1 MKQGARSVAARVI
14 QDVANGRAL
23 DSALDDRS
31 SDVSDNE
38 RALVAEMAYGV
49 CRWNLQLDAM
59 LDQLLDKRLKSSKQL
74 VEQLLKVGLYQ
85 LFHMRIPAHAAV
97 DETVKASVQLKQKWA
112 TRLVNAILRR
122 AQREQQ
128 ELLQKLEADSVIASG
143 LPEWLYGSLSEQYP
157 EQVQEIGTALLQ
169 RPPMTLR
176 INSRLTTVTDYAESL
191 VRAGMTSRPVEHV
204 PQALVL
210 DQPVSVDK
218 LPGFDKGLVSV
229 QDAGAQLAAL
239 FLEPQPGDTVLDACA
254 APGGKSCHL
263 LELQPECSLTA
274 VDVEQKRLQLIHD
287 NLQRLGLEADVLQLD
302 MSEPGDQLSDAGFDR
317 ILLDV
322 PCSAT
327 GVMRR
332 HPDIRLLRRKSDIA
346 PLIMLQA
353 NILRHAWS
361 LLRPGGR
368 LLYATCSLLPGENWQ
383 QVSAFIDDTP
393 DAAMV
398 QLSHPAGIECSHGI
412 QILPGSSG
420 MDGFYYALM
429 EKHG

>member
-1 MKQGARSVAARVI
+1 MKQSARSVAARVI

-23 DSALDDRS
+23 DSALDERS

-38 RALVAEMAYGV
+38 RALVAEIAYGV
-49 CRWNLQLDAM
+49 CRWHLQLDAM

-112 TRLVNAILRR
+112 TGLVNAILRR

-128 ELLQKLEADSVIASG
+128 EILGKLNADPVIASG
-143 LPEWLYGSLSEQYP
+143 LPKWLYNSLSEYYP
-157 EQVQEIGTALLQ
+157 EQLQAIGTALLQ

-176 INSRLTTVTDYAESL
+176 INSRLTTVSDYAESL
-191 VRAGMTSRPVEHV
+191 ARAGMTCKPVADV

-210 DQPVSVDK
+210 DQPVTVDL
-218 LPGFDKGLVSV
+218 LPGFDKGMVSV

-239 FLEPQPGDTVLDACA
+239 FLDPQPGDRVLDACA

-263 LELQPECSLTA
+263 LELQPECILTA
-274 VDVEQKRLQLIHD
+274 VDVDQKRLQLIHD

-302 MSEPGDQLSDAGFDR
+302 MSEPGNQLAHAGFDR

-332 HPDIRLLRRKSDIA
+332 HPDIRLLRRESDIA
-346 PLIMLQA
+346 PLVMLQA
-353 NILRHAWS
+353 RILRHAWS

-368 LLYATCSLLPGENWQ
+368 LLYATCSLLAGENWQ

-393 DAAMV
+393 DAGMV
-398 QLSHPAGIECSHGI
+398 QLSHPTGIECSHGM
-412 QILPGSSG
+412 QILPGSST

-429 EKHG
+429 EKRE